1 MVSPYYWWID
11 CVDDES
17 VQCMDGTYRERLSFE
32 IVHVLL
38 CIVREG
44 STFLIRACGGMNGEE
59 DTNPRVT
66 V

>member
-1 MVSPYYWWID
+1 MY
-11 CVDDES
+11 DES